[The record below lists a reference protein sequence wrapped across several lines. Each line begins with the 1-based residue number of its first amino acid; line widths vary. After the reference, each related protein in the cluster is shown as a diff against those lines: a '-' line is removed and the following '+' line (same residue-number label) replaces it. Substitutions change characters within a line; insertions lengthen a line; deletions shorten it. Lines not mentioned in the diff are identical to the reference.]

1 MRARPRRLGLGAAAF
16 FAAGLV
22 SARAEADVS
31 AWLQASAGQTTWKH
45 GNNDFRVDG
54 TISIDAGVGSSPKGV
69 VVIGGLARVIPYTG
83 SSMGADV
90 ALLARGATR
99 GFMTGP
105 FGVALDAGVYGRAWG
120 TGSAGFAG
128 GLTFGG
134 PFGLSLSATVFAGTN
149 DTLAIG
155 SVLGIDFARLLLF
168 RDQLRERWPNPR
180 PAERQ
185 IARAPGATGLG
196 LAAW

>member
-1 MRARPRRLGLGAAAF
+1 MRDRISLCLGAAAF
-16 FAAGLV
+16 VASALV
-22 SARAEADVS
+22 SASARADVS
-31 AWLQASAGQTTWKH
+31 AWLQASAGQTTWRH
-45 GNNDFRVDG
+45 RSQDFRVDG

-120 TGSAGFAG
+120 VGSAGFAG
-128 GLTFGG
+128 GVTLGG
-134 PFGLSLSATVFAGTN
+134 PLGLSLSATIFAGSG
-149 DTLAIG
+149 DTIAIG
-155 SVLGIDFARLLLF
+155 SVLGVDFARLLLF

-180 PAERQ
+180 PADRQ
-185 IARAPGATGLG
+185 VARARGAGALG
-196 LAAW
+196 LLAW